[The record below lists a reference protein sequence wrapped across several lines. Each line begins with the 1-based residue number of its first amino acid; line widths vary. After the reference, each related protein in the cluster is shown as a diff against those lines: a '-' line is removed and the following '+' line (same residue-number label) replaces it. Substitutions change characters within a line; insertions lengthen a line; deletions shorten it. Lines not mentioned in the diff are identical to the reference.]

1 MTTYLL
7 DTTVLIDLA
16 KGVPS
21 AREHLRGFVEQ
32 GDGLAV
38 CAVTVAEFYSGIRPG
53 EHTETDR
60 LIGSFA
66 YWDISRQVAMAA
78 GELRLSAAGAGRR
91 PTTTDMLIAALALS
105 RRAVVLS
112 DDTRHYAAAGV
123 AVRSVRSL
131 QESASGEDE

>member
-32 GDGLAV
+32 GDGLAI

-53 EHTETDR
+53 KHVEIDR
-60 LIGSFA
+60 LIGSLT
-66 YWDISRQVAMAA
+66 YWDIPREVAMAA
-78 GELRLSAAGAGRR
+78 GELRLSAASTGWSV
-91 PTTTDMLIAALALS
+91 TTTDTLIAALALS
-105 RRAVVLS
+105 KNTVVLT
-112 DDTRHYAAAGV
+112 DDTRHYEAAGV
-123 AVRSVRSL
+123 EVRSVRTVK
-131 QESASGEDE
+131 EGGGEP